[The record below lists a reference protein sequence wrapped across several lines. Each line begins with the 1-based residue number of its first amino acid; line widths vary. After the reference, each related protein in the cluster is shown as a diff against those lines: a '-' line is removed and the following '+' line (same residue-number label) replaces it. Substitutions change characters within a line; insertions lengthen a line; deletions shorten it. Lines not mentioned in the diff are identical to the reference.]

1 MRKKIKFSKGI
12 LDAYNY
18 LLQNHKEF
26 FVIGQGLWS
35 PWYVGETMKDLDLK
49 YGKDR
54 VIDCP
59 VSEYATTGAAVGA
72 SISGYKPMIV
82 HPRIDFMLLAVDQ
95 IVTQAAKW
103 RYMFGGNAS
112 SPVTFR
118 GIINRGGEQ
127 GAQHSQSLHSWF
139 SHIPGLRVVMP
150 YSANSAFFQSLFTLS
165 ITLFFKIIKSSSE
178 MTFS

>member
-1 MRKKIKFSKGI
+1 M
-12 LDAYNY
+12 
-18 LLQNHKEF
+18 QNHKEF

-112 SPVTFR
+112 SPVSFT
-118 GIINRGGEQ
+118 GV
-127 GAQHSQSLHSWF
+127 SVDT
-139 SHIPGLRVVMP
+139 LRV
-150 YSANSAFFQSLFTLS
+150 SLNFPP
-165 ITLFFKIIKSSSE
+165 
-178 MTFS
+178 